1 MQSSNNIGRCLALLA
16 VLAVGS
22 PAVAATKRPKGKR
35 APAAREARE
44 ARKKAEDSKK
54 SEPEPAPA
62 EEPSP
67 AADPA
72 PPSAPP
78 EAAPT
83 SERSADVSAPT
94 APSPSEKSEAPAPA
108 ASTADTQTDALERRE
123 ALRIASGRV
132 EVAAFV
138 GAGAG
143 GRFFR
148 YSDAIGRLLAPYTL
162 AVAPIASF
170 ELEAYPLASTNLPGL
185 RDVGFRGRVSR
196 AFAVDSKTPDGA
208 AIDTSWMR
216 FGGDVRYRF
225 IAPGRHRFELGL
237 LVGADAN
244 YFSMSTASKV
254 AALVPSARTISVRFG
269 LDGEL
274 LVSSRFSILF
284 GGSYL
289 MTTSPGEI
297 YDRFRD
303 ARVAGLDANLG
314 FSLGLAPGV
323 SARLSGDYTRYFASF
338 RPEVGDPA
346 VAGGALDQQW
356 RAGLGV
362 RYAH

>member
-1 MQSSNNIGRCLALLA
+1 MQSSNDIGRCLALLA
-16 VLAVGS
+16 VLAVAS
-22 PAVAATKRPKGKR
+22 PAVAATKRPKGKH
-35 APAAREARE
+35 APAAREG
-44 ARKKAEDSKK
+44 RKKAEESKK
-54 SEPEPAPA
+54 PEPEPAPA
-62 EEPSP
+62 EEPAP

-72 PPSAPP
+72 PPSSAP

-83 SERSADVSAPT
+83 SEHSTDVS
-94 APSPSEKSEAPAPA
+94 PA
-108 ASTADTQTDALERRE
+108 ASTPSTPEKTEAKAPATSSVDTQTDALERRE
-123 ALRIASGRV
+123 ALRIASGRI

-170 ELEAYPLASTNLPGL
+170 ELEAYPLASTNLPAL
-185 RDVGFRGRVSR
+185 RDIGFRGRVSR

-254 AALVPSARTISVRFG
+254 AALVPSARTVSVRFG

-274 LVSSRFSILF
+274 LVSSRFSILV

-289 MTTSPGEI
+289 MTTTPGEI

-303 ARVAGLDANLG
+303 ARVAGVDANLG
-314 FSLGLAPGV
+314 FSLELAPGV

-338 RPEVGDPA
+338 RPQVGDPA

>member
-1 MQSSNNIGRCLALLA
+1 MQFSKHIGRCLALFCVVSLA
-16 VLAVGS
+16 SPVLAAG
-22 PAVAATKRPKGKR
+22 KRAKGKR
-35 APAAREARE
+35 APSAREE
-44 ARKKAEDSKK
+44 RKKAEEPKK
-54 SEPEPAPA
+54 AEPEPTPA
-62 EEPSP
+62 EEPAP
-67 AADPA
+67 RADPE
-72 PPSAPP
+72 PQSVPESARA
-78 EAAPT
+78 EAT
-83 SERSADVSAPT
+83 
-94 APSPSEKSEAPAPA
+94 EAPAHVDPSPA
-108 ASTADTQTDALERRE
+108 SSAPSNAGKVEDTAPAVGADAQLGVLERRE
-123 ALRIASGRV
+123 ASRLASGRI

-185 RDVGFRGRVSR
+185 RDIGFRGRVSR

-216 FGGDVRYRF
+216 FGGDVRYRI
-225 IAPGRHRFELGL
+225 IAPGRHRFELGIL
-237 LVGADAN
+237 AGADAN

-254 AALVPSARTISVRFG
+254 AALVPSARTVSLRFG
-269 LDGEL
+269 VDAEL
-274 LVSSRFSILF
+274 LVSGRFSILF

-289 MTTSPGEI
+289 VTTSPGEI

-303 ARVAGLDANLG
+303 AKVAGVDANLG
-314 FSLGLAPGV
+314 FALGLAPGL
-323 SARLSGDYTRYFASF
+323 SARLSGDYTRYFSSF
-338 RPEVGDPA
+338 RPNVGDPA